1 MEELV
6 RVFAGRPA
14 FVKKDGWLV
23 SVSTM
28 DAAYQATWRA
38 YKRLL
43 RDNHP
48 DKGGSAGKFRKLMGQ
63 RERWLEEEERRY
75 EALGLEPPD
84 YNNKKK
90 ENKNDFEGTIPA
102 LD

>member
-14 FVKKDGWLV
+14 FVKKDGWVV

-43 RDNHP
+43 RDAHP
-48 DKGGSAGKFRKLMGQ
+48 DRGGKATQFRKLIGQ

-75 EALGLEPPD
+75 GVLGLEPPFG
-84 YNNKKK
+84 KQAKQKQRLGQK
-90 ENKNDFEGTIPA
+90 EIGK
-102 LD
+102 